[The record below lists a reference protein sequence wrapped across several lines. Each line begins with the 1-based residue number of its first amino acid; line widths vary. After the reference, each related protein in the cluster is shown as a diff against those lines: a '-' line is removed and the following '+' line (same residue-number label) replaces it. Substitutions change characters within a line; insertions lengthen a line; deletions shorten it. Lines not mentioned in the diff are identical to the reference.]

1 MCVHYVQGVGTRMR
15 KKCRMALSGAILDI
29 FNTDQMQLEYL
40 VQTQKQIFPLG
51 PGDAMLGQP
60 LTIHLLN
67 FQQRRLL
74 AERPGHP
81 RQEVGP
87 QAVTCIY
94 QVILYFNNFSGRKI
108 LAFKGEHL

>member
-1 MCVHYVQGVGTRMR
+1 
-15 KKCRMALSGAILDI
+15 MALSGAVLDI
-29 FNTDQMQLEYL
+29 FNTDQMELKYL

-51 PGDAMLGQP
+51 PGDAMLSQS

-67 FQQRRLL
+67 FQQRRFLG
-74 AERPGHP
+74 ERPGHP

-94 QVILYFNNFSGRKI
+94 QVILYFNNFSGHKI
-108 LAFKGEHL
+108 LAFKAEHP